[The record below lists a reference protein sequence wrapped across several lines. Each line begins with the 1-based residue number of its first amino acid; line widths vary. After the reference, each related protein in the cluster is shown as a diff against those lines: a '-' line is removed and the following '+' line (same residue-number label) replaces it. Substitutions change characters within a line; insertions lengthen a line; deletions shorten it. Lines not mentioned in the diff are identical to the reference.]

1 MSITAGKVETISDD
15 GRFQKIVWCK
25 RLGKRDRKPYLFFVR
40 NGKAYPFKGVDI
52 DPLCTVLDE
61 YHVPAGMWSITNYTL
76 LVSNDC
82 KIYNG
87 LQSWDGARIYTDDYS
102 GWQDVANY
110 YQCDVASIKE
120 VFEFFSPLE
129 AKRIT
134 ERENK
139 LKKFLAEA
147 KRGRNIKADIIVGS
161 YELYITPDYA
171 YIGSLEI
178 DEQYRRK
185 GIATLKLCKLA
196 KQYGKL
202 YLCAS
207 SEGSKRLYS
216 RLGRRVNKENCPH
229 DLLDM
234 YNKWG
239 NLYLLEGASNG

>member
-1 MSITAGKVETISDD
+1 MAIKPIKSAEIQNLKIDGEKQTMTKDTCVFTYVEEQPS
-15 GRFQKIVWCK
+15 
-25 RLGKRDRKPYLFFVR
+25 
-40 NGKAYPFKGVDI
+40 
-52 DPLCTVLDE
+52 
-61 YHVPAGMWSITNYTL
+61 
-76 LVSNDC
+76 
-82 KIYNG
+82 
-87 LQSWDGARIYTDDYS
+87 LQ
-102 GWQDVANY
+102 
-110 YQCDVASIKE
+110 
-120 VFEFFSPLE
+120 
-129 AKRIT
+129 
-134 ERENK
+134 
-139 LKKFLAEA
+139 
-147 KRGRNIKADIIVGS
+147 GRNIKEDIIVGS

-207 SEGSKRLYS
+207 SEESERLYS

-239 NLYLLEGASNG
+239 NLYLIEGDEQ